1 MSGTTQKTKWHSQLA
16 SVGQSH
22 LLAHWDKLSE
32 RERADLDRQLNEIDW
47 QLFHSLRQKHQ
58 SRSAAECGSSGAAK
72 KFAPPAAVRL
82 ADEPVGF
89 SRAQARAAG
98 EQMLRQGKVGMI
110 LVAGGLGTRLGFDK
124 PKGMFPLG
132 PISERPLFQILIEKL
147 LAIRNRYQ
155 VAIPLY
161 VMTSPQTHAA
171 TDSYLKE
178 HNYFGLPASDVLL
191 FEQGTMY
198 AVDAESFDILL
209 ESPGRLFTGPDGH
222 GGMLAAIAKTGC
234 LADSQRRGIETFFY
248 GQIDNPLLTVCDPE
262 FLGIH
267 ALAKSELTSQA
278 VAKTDPKE
286 RVGVFVEADGQL
298 QVIEYIDLPE
308 ELAAARATDGT
319 LTYWAGSVAVH
330 AFDRSFLERM
340 ASKANDALPLHIS
353 KKKVPYVDE
362 TGEVVSPEKPNALRF
377 ERFIFDLLPH
387 ANNSLVVEIDK
398 NVGFAPVKNDD
409 SAATDTPRTSR
420 EAIMALHR
428 GWLREAGVQ
437 VAAETPVEINPLWAM
452 DAGEVATKVKPGTKV
467 TSPTYFQ

>member
-1 MSGTTQKTKWHSQLA
+1 MTMSVTTLHAKWRSQLA
-16 SVGQSH
+16 NIGQSH
-22 LLAHWDKLSE
+22 LIAHWEKLSDPQ
-32 RERADLDRQLNEIDW
+32 RADLDRQLQEIDW
-47 QLFHSLRQKHQ
+47 DLFGSVRQKHLA
-58 SRSAAECGSSGAAK
+58 RSPEAATTATK

-82 ADEPVGF
+82 NEEPRGF
-89 SRAQARAAG
+89 SRAEARAKG
-98 EQMLRQGKVGMI
+98 EQLLRRGKVGMI
-110 LVAGGLGTRLGFDK
+110 LVAGGLGTRLGFDQ

-132 PISERPLFQILIEKL
+132 PISQRPLFQILIEKL

-161 VMTSPQTHAA
+161 VMTSPATHTA

-178 HNYFGLPASDVLL
+178 HKYFGLPANDVHL

-198 AVDAESFDILL
+198 AVDATSFEILL
-209 ESPGRLFTGPDGH
+209 EEPGRIFTGPDGH
-222 GGMLAAIAKTGC
+222 GGMLAAIARRGC
-234 LADSQRRGIETFFY
+234 LADAQRRGIETFFY

-267 ALAKSELTSQA
+267 ALSKSELTSQA

-286 RVGVFVEADGQL
+286 RVGVFVDADGQL

-308 ELAAARATDGT
+308 ALATARSSDGA

-330 AFDRSFLERM
+330 AFDRKFLERM
-340 ASKANDALPLHIS
+340 SGKANDVLPFHIS
-353 KKKVPYVDE
+353 KKKVPFVDQA
-362 TGEVVSPEKPNALRF
+362 GEVVTPEHPNALRF

-387 ANNSLVVEIDK
+387 AANALVVEIDK

-420 EAIMALHR
+420 EAMMALHR
-428 GWLREAGVQ
+428 GWLREAGVE
-437 VAAETPVEINPLWAM
+437 VADATHVEINPLWAL
-452 DAGEVATKVKPGTKV
+452 DDTEVAAKIAPGTKV
-467 TSPTYFQ
+467 SKPTYFQ